1 MEYNMRSFSKIYVYS
16 VEFTQWPLG
25 VMVAHLLASQI
36 LSGGQYIFQYIKSHA
51 VFVCLSNM
59 MM

>member
-1 MEYNMRSFSKIYVYS
+1 MRSFSKIYVYS